1 MEDWLD
7 TKCDSRVAV
16 SASQEVGE
24 ACDDADVDVG
34 PDLVKGPLEDPDVT
48 ASQHLSTLKT

>member
-16 SASQEVGE
+16 SASLEVGE